1 MATTLVALLHTE
13 RRHTASSLVRSLHLR
28 TATAVIMSDY
38 EVAECG
44 TTFYVYRGG
53 RAPTDVSHVRIHK
66 SIFAIDDEAFINC
79 HQLEYVESHKEL
91 SKIGK
96 RSFSCCL
103 LLRSID
109 LSGVKIIEDLAF
121 SNCVA
126 ITDADL
132 PEVER
137 IGKQAFSHCMFLTK
151 ISAPSAESIGLG
163 ACLNCESLI
172 SAEFGERLRTIDRLA
187 FFDCPSLRHIAI
199 PLPLRR
205 RDIFRGDPFDC
216 PNLSTV
222 QLVGKL
228 YNSVEFITMGIWRN
242 QMRNTIN
249 QINSDLPATHAD
261 EKTAAI
267 RRWIEEVQDKII
279 HFKIL
284 HSMWLTRAT
293 TILELVLWKVKL
305 EETEDDVLECKSKK
319 AKINE
324 GGSMGLSANATR
336 EYRYRQEKRIQC
348 GADIIIKNVVSFL
361 KLNRSDDTF

>member
-1 MATTLVALLHTE
+1 MATTLGALLIT
-13 RRHTASSLVRSLHLR
+13 RTTAYGILSPPLHLR
-28 TATAVIMSDY
+28 TATASIMADY

-66 SIFAIDDEAFINC
+66 SIFAIDDEAFMNC
-79 HQLEYVESHKEL
+79 RQLEFVESHKEL

-96 RSFSCCL
+96 RSFACCL

-109 LSGVKIIEDLAF
+109 LSGVKIIEDYAF
-121 SNCVA
+121 SNCAA

-132 PEVER
+132 PKVER
-137 IGKQAFSHCMFLTK
+137 IGNQAFSHCMSLTK
-151 ISAPSAESIGLG
+151 ISAPSAESIDMWAFNSCGR
-163 ACLNCESLI
+163 LI
-172 SAEFGERLRTIDRLA
+172 SAEFGERLHTIGQVA
-187 FFDCPSLRHIAI
+187 FLGCPSLRHIAI

-205 RDIFRGDPFDC
+205 RDIFRGDPFRC

-228 YNSVEFITMGIWRN
+228 YNSVEYITMAIWRN

-249 QINSDLPATHAD
+249 QINLDLPATHAD
-261 EKTAAI
+261 EKTVAI
-267 RRWIEEVQDKII
+267 RRWIGEVQDKII

-293 TILELVLWKVKL
+293 TNLELALWKVKL
-305 EETEDDVLECKSKK
+305 EEIGDDSLECKSKK
-319 AKINE
+319 IRINE
-324 GGSMGLSANATR
+324 GGSMGLSTNATR

>member
-1 MATTLVALLHTE
+1 MA
-13 RRHTASSLVRSLHLR
+13 
-28 TATAVIMSDY
+28 DY

-53 RAPTDVSHVRIHK
+53 RAPTDVSRVRIHK
-66 SIFAIDDEAFINC
+66 SVIAIDDEAFKNC
-79 HQLEYVESHKEL
+79 SQLEYVESHKEL

-96 RSFSCCL
+96 RSFAFCL

-109 LSGVKIIEDLAF
+109 LSGVKIIDDYAF
-121 SNCVA
+121 YNCSA

-137 IGKQAFSHCMFLTK
+137 IGNQAFGHCMSLTK

-163 ACLNCESLI
+163 AFLSCVRLI
-172 SAEFGERLRTIDRLA
+172 SAEFGEKLLTIDRLV
-187 FFDCPSLRHIAI
+187 FLDCPSLRHIAI

-205 RDIFRGDPFDC
+205 REIFRGGPFDC

-228 YNSVEFITMGIWRN
+228 YNSVEFITMAIWRN
-242 QMRNTIN
+242 QMRNTIK
-249 QINSDLPATHAD
+249 QINLDLPSTHAD
-261 EKTAAI
+261 EKTVAI

-305 EETEDDVLECKSKK
+305 EETEDDELECKSKK

-324 GGSMGLSANATR
+324 GGSMGLSTNATR

-361 KLNRSDDTF
+361 RLSRSDDSF

>member
-1 MATTLVALLHTE
+1 MA
-13 RRHTASSLVRSLHLR
+13 
-28 TATAVIMSDY
+28 DY

-66 SIFAIDDEAFINC
+66 SVFAIDEEAFKNC
-79 HQLEYVESHKEL
+79 SQLEYVESHKEL
-91 SKIGK
+91 HKIGK
-96 RSFSCCL
+96 RSFGSCQ

-109 LSGVKIIEDLAF
+109 LSGVKIIDDYAF
-121 SNCVA
+121 SRCAA

-137 IGKQAFSHCMFLTK
+137 IGVEAFSRSMSLTK
-151 ISAPSAESIGLG
+151 ISAPSAETIGLG
-163 ACLNCESLI
+163 AFLSCECLM
-172 SAEFGERLRTIDRLA
+172 SAEFGERLLSIGHLA
-187 FFDCPSLRHIAI
+187 FLYCPSLRHIAI

-205 RDIFRGDPFDC
+205 RDMVQGNVFSKC

-222 QLVGKL
+222 QLVGKIN
-228 YNSVEFITMGIWRN
+228 NSVEFITMGIWRN

-249 QINSDLPATHAD
+249 QINLDLPTTHAD
-261 EKTAAI
+261 QKTVAI

-293 TILELVLWKVKL
+293 TFLELVLWKVKL
-305 EETEDDVLECKSKK
+305 EETEDDALECNRKK

-324 GGSMGLSANATR
+324 GGSMGLSTNATTR
-336 EYRYRQEKRIQC
+336 ENRQEKRIQC

-361 KLNRSDDTF
+361 RLSRSDDSF